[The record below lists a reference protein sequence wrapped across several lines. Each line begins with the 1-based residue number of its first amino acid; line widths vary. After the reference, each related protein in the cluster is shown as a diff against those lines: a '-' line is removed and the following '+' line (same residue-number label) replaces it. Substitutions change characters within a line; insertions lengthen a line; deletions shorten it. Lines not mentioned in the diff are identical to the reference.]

1 MKVRPFQI
9 LKPLDENLIIQ
20 EDLAKGFY
28 DHLHQHSEI
37 QLSLIVK
44 GKGKLVVG
52 DSVHAFNDG
61 DFFTIGPNS
70 PHIFKPENKNAK
82 THMIS
87 VFFTKNTFGKD
98 FFELSDLKEVVVF
111 FDFVKDGFRPIHPQD
126 KIVDS
131 MRQLTT
137 ATRLSRIVIFLQ
149 LLKVLCDVDKIPLT
163 QFVYP
168 KQTGVLAGKR
178 LQIVFDYALHNFQ
191 EEIKLKTIA
200 DLVHMTPNA
209 FCRFFK
215 QRTNKTFFQF
225 LIELRIAHARQLLND
240 EKEMSIA
247 EVSELSGFKSI
258 SNFNRKFKAFEH
270 TIPSKYKKKG
280 LSIIENQLNYSFST
294 PNL

>member
-9 LKPLDENLIIQ
+9 LKLLDENLIIQ
-20 EDLAKGFY
+20 EDITKGFY
-28 DHLHQHSEI
+28 NHLHQHSEI
-37 QLSLIVK
+37 QLSLIIR

-61 DFFTIGPNS
+61 DFFAIGPNS

-87 VFFTKNTFGKD
+87 VFFTKHTFGKD
-98 FFELSDLKEVVVF
+98 FFALSDLKEVVVF
-111 FDFVKDGFRPIHPQD
+111 FDFVKDGFRPTQVQD
-126 KIVDS
+126 KIVHS
-131 MRQLTT
+131 MKQLTT

-149 LLKVLCDVDKIPLT
+149 LLKDLCDVDKVPLT

-168 KQTGVLAGKR
+168 KQTGVLAGER

-200 DLVHMTPNA
+200 DLVHMTTNA
-209 FCRFFK
+209 FCKFFK

-225 LIELRIAHARQLLND
+225 LIALRIEHARQLLND

-247 EVSELSGFKSI
+247 EISERSGFRSI
-258 SNFNRKFKAFEH
+258 SNFNRKFKAFEK
-270 TIPSKYKKKG
+270 TIPSNYKKKG
-280 LSIIENQLNYSFST
+280 LGRIEK
-294 PNL
+294 